1 MLSTKARFCTTCKHT
16 DTFTQRSFYTQTH
29 RCFYTLVPLHSNAF
43 THMCFRTGMLFTQR
57 SLYTQRPL
65 RTNTL
70 TQRYFYNN
78 IFTQRRFFAQI
89 ILQRGA
95 FTRKYFYR
103 MSQRERE
110 REIHTSAFT
119 ERCLY
124 TQCLSTGRGSDT
136 GMVLNRD
143 ILMQRILL
151 HTGPLTQ
158 RCFQHRDA
166 FAHRRLHIE
175 IRS

>member
-1 MLSTKARFCTTCKHT
+1 MLLHKGVFINREPFTHRWFYTEMLSTKARFCTTCKHT

-110 REIHTSAFT
+110 K
-119 ERCLY
+119 Y
-124 TQCLSTGRGSDT
+124 TQVLS
-136 GMVLNRD
+136 
-143 ILMQRILL
+143 Q
-151 HTGPLTQ
+151 
-158 RCFQHRDA
+158 RDA
-166 FAHRRLHIE
+166 RTHNACPQAGAPTLGWF
-175 IRS
+175 